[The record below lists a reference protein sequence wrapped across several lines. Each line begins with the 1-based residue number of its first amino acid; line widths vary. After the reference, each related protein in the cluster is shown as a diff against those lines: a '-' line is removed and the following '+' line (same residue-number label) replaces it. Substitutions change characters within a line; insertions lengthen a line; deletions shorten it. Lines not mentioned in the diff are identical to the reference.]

1 MSMVADDPKTT
12 SRRRYLFGC
21 GVAGTTIMAGC
32 LGGDDSAGKETTDE
46 TGTGKTSSTKAGTT
60 TATKTDETSETESS
74 DSGPY
79 SVSME
84 PVGTVKFDSVPKTWV
99 ANNGS
104 WADMGIALGLEPP
117 KAVWLTSRY
126 HTQYYDGIPGVSVD
140 KSGMKNLYQDG
151 VNKELFYQLD
161 ADVHVIDPNFLM
173 NRFKGW
179 SQSDIDEV
187 EKRVGP
193 FFGNSVFSTGYKWHK
208 DYKYYSL
215 YEAFSKLAAVFKRT
229 DQYDAFESLHD
240 EFQSNLKSVV
250 PSKRSDRPSVA
261 VMWANGNKPESF
273 SPYLVSK
280 GTSFKQWRD
289 LKVTDAFA
297 NTDVRDFHTNRGEV
311 DFETLLKIDPDV
323 LLLRGHENQTKKEF
337 QNTVVPFMKNH
348 KIGKRL
354 TAVKN
359 GDVYRGGALYQ
370 GPITNL
376 VLTERAA
383 KQLYDASGDLFE
395 KARVADIVNGD
406 I

>member
-1 MSMVADDPKTT
+1 MAADDPKITT
-12 SRRRYLFGC
+12 RRRYLLGC
-21 GVAGTTIMAGC
+21 GVAGTTILAGC
-32 LGGDDSAGKETTDE
+32 LGGDSAGEETSTTETNTSDTSTTSAEKTTD
-46 TGTGKTSSTKAGTT
+46 TTSGTA
-60 TATKTDETSETESS
+60 ASE
-74 DSGPY
+74 SGAY

-84 PVGTVKFDSVPKTWV
+84 PVGTVTFDSVPETWV

-104 WADMGIALGLEPP
+104 WADMGIALGLKPP

-151 VNKELFYQLD
+151 VNKELLYQLD
-161 ADVHVIDPNFLM
+161 ADVHVIDPNFLL

-179 SQSDIDEV
+179 SKSDIDGV
-187 EKRVGP
+187 ENRVAP
-193 FFGNSVFSTGYKWHK
+193 FFGNSIFSTGYKWHK
-208 DYKYYSL
+208 EYKYYSL
-215 YEAFSKLAAVFKRT
+215 YEAFSKLAKVFKRT
-229 DQYDAFESLHD
+229 DRYDAFESLHD

-250 PSKRSDRPSVA
+250 PSKKSERPSVA
-261 VMWANGNKPESF
+261 IMWASGNNPESF

-297 NTDVRDFHTNRGEV
+297 NTDVRDFHTNRGEI

-337 QNTVVPFMKNH
+337 QNTVVPFIENH

-383 KQLYDASGDLFE
+383 KQVYDASDDLFD
-395 KARVADIVNGD
+395 KGRVADIVNRNL
-406 I
+406 